1 MRQTV
6 TLGGG
11 GKAILLY
18 CTNDQCLDDLC
29 GVRMSREPLPDGLLK
44 NHLHCALG
52 QHRAEPKGLD
62 RSCGCKA
69 VAMTLDSLKK
79 AV

>member
-1 MRQTV
+1 MRQMV
-6 TLGGG
+6 TWGGG

-52 QHRAEPKGLD
+52 QHRAEPKGGQVVRMQGSGHDL
-62 RSCGCKA
+62 RF
-69 VAMTLDSLKK
+69 T
-79 AV
+79 